1 MSILITGARGQL
13 GQDIEKEGKK
23 RGFQT
28 FALSSAQL
36 DITSRHAVSEAV
48 RKYQPD
54 IVINCAAYNAVDQ
67 AETEWKKA
75 YAVNG
80 IGVKHLALE
89 SAKSGAV
96 LVHYSTD
103 YVFDGEK
110 KTPYTIADRPHP
122 LSRYGESKLLG
133 EELVQRHA
141 QRYFLVRTSWVFGSG
156 NMNFARKALAWSHD
170 KQEIEVVT
178 DQVSSPTYTVDLAKA
193 TLDLLETGSYGLY
206 HITNQ
211 DSCSRFEW
219 VKTILNATG
228 WTGRLIPTTS
238 DKFPTPA
245 MRPHYSVLDNFG
257 SGEILGYVLPSW
269 RDATSRFLEEM
280 K

>member
-1 MSILITGARGQL
+1 MR
-13 GQDIEKEGKK
+13 
-23 RGFQT
+23 
-28 FALSSAQL
+28 
-36 DITSRHAVSEAV
+36 
-48 RKYQPD
+48 
-54 IVINCAAYNAVDQ
+54 
-67 AETEWKKA
+67 
-75 YAVNG
+75 
-80 IGVKHLALE
+80 
-89 SAKSGAV
+89 
-96 LVHYSTD
+96 LVYISTD
-103 YVFDGEK
+103 YVFDGK
-110 KTPYTIADRPHP
+110 KKIPYTIADRPHP

-170 KQEIEVVT
+170 KQEIEVVC

-211 DSCSRFEW
+211 GSCSRFEW

-257 SGEILGYVLPSW
+257 SEEILGYVLPSW
-269 RDATSRFLEEM
+269 SDATSRFLEEM